1 MELTRDFHQTV
12 VKRIRKEPDFAAEM
26 LRGASEA
33 FLQGEAEVGNSL
45 LRDYVNGTVGF
56 KRLASEAGFGEKSL
70 MRMLS
75 ATGNPRSRNL
85 FKIIATLQRLS
96 NRHLSVA
103 AE

>member
-1 MELTRDFHQTV
+1 MVQTRSF
-12 VKRIRKEPDFAAEM
+12 KETLLAHLANSPAYAEAHLATAIDALLDGDHDSGLSM
-26 LRGASEA
+26 
-33 FLQGEAEVGNSL
+33 

-56 KRLASEAGFGEKSL
+56 KRLAGETGFGEKSL

>member
-1 MELTRDFHQTV
+1 MALTRDFHQTV
-12 VKRIRKEPDFAAEM
+12 VNRVRGEPEFAGEM

-33 FLQGEAEVGNSL
+33 FLGGEVEVGSTM

-56 KRLASEAGFGEKSL
+56 KRLAQETGIGEKSL

-75 ATGNPRSRNL
+75 ASGNPRSRNL
-85 FKIIATLQRLS
+85 FKVIAALQRLS